1 MAGARCRATL
11 AEDRADRPLDPGDR
25 GSDRRGLS
33 AVRHGAGDRLARS
46 RPDQFFLGRG
56 GRRIRVGVD
65 DDDRRRHRD
74 WRTRP
79 FHLAGADASLADAG
93 AARDPCRDASLDR
106 RVWRARRLVWGE
118 AGDRQQP
125 ADLAGLGAQSRLA
138 LCGASGRR
146 RAHRALWSR
155 SRVRAAA
162 ATGCLS
168 RLGRSGCGERLIM
181 LLASTG
187 LLFAFLVA
195 FSMPIVFALG
205 AAAILGL
212 VLGGYSLEMLASS
225 LIGASQNWILLA
237 IPSFIF
243 AGTVMERCGMSNAL
257 VDLARALVGWLR
269 GGLGMSVI
277 VVSYFFSDICGSK
290 MAEVSALGSTL
301 MPPLRRAGYRSADGA
316 SLIAS
321 GTAMGM
327 LVPPAIFMIV
337 IGEVTNVS
345 VAALFLAGFIPAA
358 VIGVCLCALV
368 AIQAHLLGWPKV
380 TRPSLAFLLHSLRQA
395 AVPLVI
401 PLVIL
406 GGFYLGAFTAT
417 EAGAIVAL
425 YSLLAARLYYRN
437 LSWREIVGIGYES
450 AVLTAVVIFLL
461 AVATI
466 FQYLMGVTGVPLL
479 LGELLRPLE
488 SAHWLFLVGVALIT
502 MVFGMV
508 LEGLPAAVVLIPV
521 VFPIAMRLGINPIH
535 FDIVQTA
542 AVGIGLF
549 LPPMGVG
556 LLMALKFA
564 DVSVGQHARGYWP
577 YVLALLIGLMLI
589 ICLPELSLAIP
600 RSAGFV
606 R

>member
-1 MAGARCRATL
+1 
-11 AEDRADRPLDPGDR
+11 
-25 GSDRRGLS
+25 
-33 AVRHGAGDRLARS
+33 
-46 RPDQFFLGRG
+46 
-56 GRRIRVGVD
+56 
-65 DDDRRRHRD
+65 
-74 WRTRP
+74 
-79 FHLAGADASLADAG
+79 
-93 AARDPCRDASLDR
+93 
-106 RVWRARRLVWGE
+106 
-118 AGDRQQP
+118 
-125 ADLAGLGAQSRLA
+125 
-138 LCGASGRR
+138 
-146 RAHRALWSR
+146 
-155 SRVRAAA
+155 
-162 ATGCLS
+162 
-168 RLGRSGCGERLIM
+168 M
-181 LLASTG
+181 LLAFTG
-187 LLFAFLVA
+187 LIFVVLVA
-195 FSMPIVFALG
+195 FSVPIVFALG
-205 AAAILGL
+205 AAAVTGL
-212 VLGGYSLEMLASS
+212 ALGGYSLEMLASS
-225 LIGASQNWILLA
+225 LVGASQNWILLA

-243 AGTVMERCGMSNAL
+243 AGTVMERCGMSHAL

-301 MPPLRRAGYRSADGA
+301 MPPLRRAGDRPEDGA

-327 LVPPAIFMIV
+327 LVPPAIFLIV

-345 VAALFLAGFIPAA
+345 VVALFLAGFVPAA
-358 VIGVCLCALV
+358 MMGLCLCVLV
-368 AIQAHLLGWPKV
+368 MIQAHLLGWPKD
-380 TRPSLAFLLHSLRQA
+380 TLPSWRFLGRSLRDA

-425 YSLLAARLYYRN
+425 YALLAARLYYRN
-437 LSWREIVGIGYES
+437 LSWMEILRIAYDS
-450 AVLTAVVIFLL
+450 AVLTAAVVFLL

-466 FQYLMGVTGVPLL
+466 FQYLMGVSGVPAL
-479 LGELLRPLE
+479 LGELLKPLE
-488 SAHWLFLVGVALIT
+488 SAHWLFLLGVALIT
-502 MVFGMV
+502 MLFGMV

-556 LLMALKFA
+556 LLMALRFA
-564 DVSVGQHARGYWP
+564 EVSVGQHARTYWP
-577 YVLALLIGLMLI
+577 YVLALLVGLLLI
-589 ICLPELSLAIP
+589 ICLPELSLMIP

-606 R
+606 RN

>member
-1 MAGARCRATL
+1 
-11 AEDRADRPLDPGDR
+11 
-25 GSDRRGLS
+25 
-33 AVRHGAGDRLARS
+33 
-46 RPDQFFLGRG
+46 
-56 GRRIRVGVD
+56 
-65 DDDRRRHRD
+65 
-74 WRTRP
+74 
-79 FHLAGADASLADAG
+79 
-93 AARDPCRDASLDR
+93 
-106 RVWRARRLVWGE
+106 
-118 AGDRQQP
+118 
-125 ADLAGLGAQSRLA
+125 
-138 LCGASGRR
+138 
-146 RAHRALWSR
+146 
-155 SRVRAAA
+155 
-162 ATGCLS
+162 
-168 RLGRSGCGERLIM
+168 M
-181 LLASTG
+181 LLVMTG
-187 LLFAFLVA
+187 AVFVVLVA
-195 FSMPIVFALG
+195 LSMPIVFALG
-205 AAAILGL
+205 IAAVTGL
-212 VLGGYSLEMLASS
+212 ALGGFSLQMLASS
-225 LIGASQNWILLA
+225 LVGASQNWILLA

-243 AGTVMERCGMSNAL
+243 AGTIMERCGMSNAL

-301 MPPLRRAGYRSADGA
+301 MPPLKRAGYRAEDGA

-337 IGEVTNVS
+337 IGEVTNTS
-345 VAALFLAGFIPAA
+345 VVALFLAGFVPAA
-358 VIGVCLCALV
+358 VIGLCLCLLV
-368 AIQAHLLGWPKV
+368 ALQAYLLGWPKD
-380 TRPSLAFLLHSLRQA
+380 TRPSLSFLLRALRDS

-406 GGFYLGAFTAT
+406 GGFYLGVFTAT

-425 YSLLAARLYYRN
+425 YALAAARLYYRN
-437 LSWREIVGIGYES
+437 LTWWEIARIGYDS
-450 AVLTAVVIFLL
+450 AVLTAVVVFLL

-466 FQYLMGVTGVPLL
+466 FQYLMGVTGVPALL
-479 LGELLRPLE
+479 SELLKPLE

-521 VFPIAMRLGINPIH
+521 VFPIATRIGINPIH

-556 LLMALKFA
+556 LLMALRFA
-564 DVSVGQHARGYWP
+564 EVSVGKHAVTYWP
-577 YVLALLIGLMLI
+577 YVLALLVGLMLI
-589 ICLPELSLAIP
+589 ICLPELSLAVP

>member
-1 MAGARCRATL
+1 
-11 AEDRADRPLDPGDR
+11 
-25 GSDRRGLS
+25 
-33 AVRHGAGDRLARS
+33 
-46 RPDQFFLGRG
+46 
-56 GRRIRVGVD
+56 
-65 DDDRRRHRD
+65 
-74 WRTRP
+74 
-79 FHLAGADASLADAG
+79 
-93 AARDPCRDASLDR
+93 
-106 RVWRARRLVWGE
+106 
-118 AGDRQQP
+118 
-125 ADLAGLGAQSRLA
+125 
-138 LCGASGRR
+138 
-146 RAHRALWSR
+146 
-155 SRVRAAA
+155 
-162 ATGCLS
+162 
-168 RLGRSGCGERLIM
+168 M
-181 LLASTG
+181 LLAFTAVIFVA
-187 LLFAFLVA
+187 LLAL
-195 FSMPIVFALG
+195 SMPIVFALG
-205 AAAILGL
+205 IAGIAGL
-212 VLGGYSLEMLASS
+212 ALGGYPMQMLPSS
-225 LIGASQNWILLA
+225 LVAGSQNWVLLA
-237 IPSFIF
+237 IPSFVF
-243 AGTVMERCGMSNAL
+243 AGTLMERCGMSHAL

-301 MPPLRRAGYRSADGA
+301 MPPLRQAGYRPVDGA

-327 LVPPAIFMIV
+327 LVPPAIFLIV

-345 VAALFLAGFIPAA
+345 VVALFLAGFVPAA
-358 VIGVCLCALV
+358 VIGLCLCALV
-368 AIQAHLLGWPKV
+368 ALQAKLLGWPKD
-380 TRPSLAFLLHSLRQA
+380 TKPSLTLLLRALREA

-406 GGFYLGAFTAT
+406 GGFYFGAFTAT

-425 YSLLAARLYYRN
+425 YALAAARLYYRN
-437 LSWREIVGIGYES
+437 LSWMDILHIGYDS
-450 AVLTAVVIFLL
+450 AILTAVVVFLL

-466 FQYLMGVTGVPLL
+466 FQYLMGVSGVPLL

-488 SAHWLFLVGVALIT
+488 GAHWLFLAGVALIT

-521 VFPIAMRLGINPIH
+521 VFPIATKLGINPIH

-556 LLMALKFA
+556 LLMALRFA
-564 DVSVGQHARGYWP
+564 EVPVGEHAVTYWP

-600 RSAGFV
+600 RGAGFV